1 MNEYTLKLCPL
12 CDGEAKITHPHY
24 ADTLYQVECT
34 DCHCITSLY
43 GTREG
48 AIYAWN
54 TRTNCPECIKE
65 D

>member
-1 MNEYTLKLCPL
+1 MTELKTCPF
-12 CDGEAKITHPHY
+12 CDGEAKITHPYY

-43 GTREG
+43 GTCEG

-54 TRTNCPECIKE
+54 TCTNCIKE